1 MCKLKLKHVKKSWLP
16 VCTKDKNTFNLM
28 YSISIVKS
36 IAFTPKNDQDKTS
49 DSMKE
54 LWPNSL

>member
-1 MCKLKLKHVKKSWLP
+1 MQIKVKACEKSWLP
-16 VCTKDKNTFNLM
+16 VCTKDKNTFILM
-28 YSISIVKS
+28 YSISIVIS